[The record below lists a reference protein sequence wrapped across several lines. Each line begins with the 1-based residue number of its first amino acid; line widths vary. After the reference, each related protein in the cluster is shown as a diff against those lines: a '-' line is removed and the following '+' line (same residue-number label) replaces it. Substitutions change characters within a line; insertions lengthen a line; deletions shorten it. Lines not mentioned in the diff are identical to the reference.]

1 MDVAKAEA
9 DARRAA
15 EEERERRT
23 LRKSMTPAV
32 NLVIPDFERSFEVK
46 EMSSTLHVACHTSPV
61 THHPSPFTPPITRA
75 SGEEVD

>member
-32 NLVIPDFERSFEVK
+32 NLVIPDFERSFEV
-46 EMSSTLHVACHTSPV
+46 
-61 THHPSPFTPPITRA
+61 R
-75 SGEEVD
+75 G